1 LSTAG
6 RKSNAIHKPS
16 RTARMGKINA
26 IKGWFFSFLGDKI
39 NVFLR
44 YMSEHTKN
52 FKMVAK
58 TFFGFEDILAEELHN
73 LGASNIEKGVR
84 NVSFEGDK
92 GFMYKANLCC
102 RTAIKILKPIAE
114 FRAMNEEDL
123 YRRMQRLNWRKYLDV
138 KRTFA
143 INATVS
149 GTTFTHSQYVAFKTK
164 DAIVDKFRREE
175 NVRPDVD
182 TKHPDVRINV
192 HIQNNWCTVSLD
204 SSGASLH
211 HRGYRTD
218 TNIAPI
224 NEALAAGL
232 VLMSGWNGNSDL
244 LDPMC
249 GSGTMLIEA
258 AMIGCNIPANLNRK
272 EFAFEKWDDWDPD
285 LYDLIEASALKR
297 VKDFKY
303 KITGY
308 DKAPSAVSKAREN
321 IKNAQLSEFIEV
333 REQNFFHTEKE
344 GNDFLQLVFNPPYGE
359 RLPIAMEEFY
369 KEIGDTLKSSYP
381 GSHAWFITSNMEALK
396 HVGLR
401 PSRKIKVYNG
411 SLESR
416 LVKYE
421 MYAGSKK
428 GKYID
433 KKDEEE

>member
-1 LSTAG
+1 
-6 RKSNAIHKPS
+6 
-16 RTARMGKINA
+16 
-26 IKGWFFSFLGDKI
+26 
-39 NVFLR
+39 
-44 YMSEHTKN
+44 MSERNQN

-58 TFFGFEDILAEELHN
+58 TFFGFEKILANELRN
-73 LGASNIEKGVR
+73 LGAGKVEIGVR
-84 NVSFEGDK
+84 NVSFEGDT

-114 FRAMNEEDL
+114 FRAMNEEEL
-123 YRRMQRLNWRKYLDV
+123 YRRVQKMNLRAFMDV
-138 KRTFA
+138 KTTFA

-149 GTTFTHSQYVAFKTK
+149 GDIFTHSQYVAFKVK

-175 NVRPDVD
+175 KVRPDVD
-182 TKHPDVRINV
+182 TKHPDVRLNV
-192 HIQNNWCTVSLD
+192 HIQGYWCTISLD

-211 HRGYRTD
+211 HRGYRTQ

-232 VLMSGWNGNSDL
+232 ILMSGWEGQSDL

-258 AMIGCNIPANLNRK
+258 AMIAANIPANLNRK
-272 EFAFEKWDDWDPD
+272 EFAFEKWSDWDPD
-285 LYDLIEASALKR
+285 LYDLIEESALKKVR
-297 VKDFKY
+297 DFKY
-303 KITGY
+303 EIIGY
-308 DKAPSAVSKAREN
+308 DKAPSVISKARDN
-321 IKNAQLSEFIEV
+321 VKNAQLQDFITIK
-333 REQNFFHTEKE
+333 EQNFFESKKQ

-359 RLPIAMEEFY
+359 RLPVAIDAFY

-401 PSRKIKVYNG
+401 PSRKIKLYNG

-421 MYAGSKK
+421 MYEGSRKA
-428 GKYID
+428 KYQQ
-433 KKDEEE
+433 